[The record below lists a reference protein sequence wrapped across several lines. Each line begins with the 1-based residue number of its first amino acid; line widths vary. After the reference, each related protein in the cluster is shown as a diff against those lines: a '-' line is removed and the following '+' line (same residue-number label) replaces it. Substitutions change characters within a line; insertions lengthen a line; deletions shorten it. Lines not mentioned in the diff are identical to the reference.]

1 MKTITIIDA
10 YVSSLE
16 KENLLRECITSCRK
30 LGTDIML
37 VTHCA
42 LPKDIVELVDYYIF
56 DKDNRFNQNSIH
68 AFKSI
73 GNTTVFIPIKESH
86 EYPIV
91 KSMRNAFIL
100 AKGLGY
106 DFFYFTEFD
115 LLFSDSDIEKLK
127 QLQTQLTSQSKDF
140 IFFQPI
146 NAAWYINNVPIYN
159 VYYETNFFAGKM
171 SSFMEV
177 FDSYFPHTLEEYNRR
192 LAHIQG
198 DNPNCLE
205 FYFFDAFSKYLD
217 KTILIKNHTKE
228 YLKDSRINVSSYQ
241 NTKCMIMRST
251 NQEDYLYITNENEKE
266 YTFKVYLNGQ
276 FHSEYKLSNKSIDVN
291 FALIRLI
298 QNCDVFVEIFE
309 SEYDCHRYTL
319 QYNKSDYESFINNG
333 YIEMQ
338 NVETLRG
345 SHYENH

>member
-37 VTHCA
+37 VTHCT

-56 DKDNRFNQNSIH
+56 DKDNRFNQNSVH

-106 DFFYFTEFD
+106 ELFYFTEFD
-115 LLFSDSDIEKLK
+115 LLFSDSDIERLK
-127 QLQTQLTSQSKDF
+127 QLQSQLISQNKDF

-159 VYYETNFFAGKM
+159 VYYETNFFAGKI
-171 SSFMEV
+171 SPFMEV
-177 FDSYFPHTLEEYNRR
+177 FDSYFPHTLEEYNAK
-192 LAHIQG
+192 LAHISG

-205 FYFFDAFSKYLD
+205 FYFFNAFSK
-217 KTILIKNHTKE
+217 
-228 YLKDSRINVSSYQ
+228 
-241 NTKCMIMRST
+241 
-251 NQEDYLYITNENEKE
+251 
-266 YTFKVYLNGQ
+266 
-276 FHSEYKLSNKSIDVN
+276 
-291 FALIRLI
+291 
-298 QNCDVFVEIFE
+298 
-309 SEYDCHRYTL
+309 
-319 QYNKSDYESFINNG
+319 
-333 YIEMQ
+333 
-338 NVETLRG
+338 
-345 SHYENH
+345 